1 MNQDLEEL
9 QPMQRLIEV
18 MRRLRSPEG
27 GCPWD
32 LEQTFR
38 TIAPYTIEEAH
49 EVADAIERNDM
60 QDLRSELGDLLFQVV
75 FHAQLANEIDAFDF
89 EQVAESISDKLIR
102 RHPHVF
108 GDHADLD
115 ADAQTD
121 LWETIKAEERK
132 SAGATS
138 HLDDVPGALP
148 ALSRAVKL
156 QKRAARA
163 GFDWPDARPIIDKA
177 REELAELEQEL
188 LAADED
194 RLEDELGD
202 VLFVVANIARKLK
215 LDPDAALRRANYK
228 FEQRFRGMESLAER
242 QNCRI
247 EDFPLAEQ
255 EALWQQVKR
264 EIADE

>member
-1 MNQDLEEL
+1 MKQNPNQLA
-9 QPMQRLIEV
+9 PVQRLLEI

-32 LEQTFR
+32 IEQTFR

-60 QDLRSELGDLLFQVV
+60 DHLRAELGDLLFQVV
-75 FHAQLANEIDAFDF
+75 YHAQMANEIDAFDF
-89 EQVAESISDKLIR
+89 DQVAEGIGDKLIR

-108 GDHADLD
+108 GKASERD
-115 ADAQTD
+115 AEAQTAA
-121 LWETIKAEERK
+121 WEQIKAEERE

-163 GFDWPDARPIIDKA
+163 GFDWSGAAPIIEKA
-177 REELAELEQEL
+177 REELVELEAELD
-188 LAADED
+188 ADDLD

-202 VLFVVANIARKLK
+202 VLFVVANLARKLK

-228 FEQRFRGMESLAER
+228 FEARFRGMEALAEA
-242 QNCRI
+242 QNARI
-247 EDFPLAEQ
+247 EDFSLDQQ
-255 EALWQQVKR
+255 EALWQKVKQS
-264 EIADE
+264 

>member
-1 MNQDLEEL
+1 M
-9 QPMQRLIEV
+9 QPMPRLIEV
-18 MRRLRSPEG
+18 MRLLRSPDG

-49 EVADAIERNDM
+49 EVADAIERDNM
-60 QDLRSELGDLLFQVV
+60 QDLRNELGDLLFQVV

-89 EQVAESISDKLIR
+89 DQVAEAISDKLIR

-108 GDHADLD
+108 GEHAELD
-115 ADAQTD
+115 AETQTD
-121 LWETIKAEERK
+121 LWEKMKAEERE

-163 GFDWPDARPIIDKA
+163 GFDWPDAQPIIDKA
-177 REELAELEQEL
+177 REELAELEREL
-188 LAADED
+188 SDDDVD

-202 VLFVVANIARKLK
+202 VLFVVANLARKLK

-228 FEQRFRGMESLAER
+228 FEQRFRGMEALADQHQR
-242 QNCRI
+242 RI
-247 EDFPLAEQ
+247 EEYSLSEQ
-255 EALWQQVKR
+255 EELWQQVKR
-264 EIADE
+264 KIAAE

>member
-1 MNQDLEEL
+1 M
-9 QPMQRLIEV
+9 QPMPRLIEV
-18 MRRLRSPEG
+18 MRRLRSPDG

-49 EVADAIERNDM
+49 EVADAIERDNM
-60 QDLRSELGDLLFQVV
+60 KDLCNELGDLLFQVV

-89 EQVAESISDKLIR
+89 DQVAEAIGDKLIR

-108 GDHADLD
+108 GEHAELD
-115 ADAQTD
+115 AETQTD
-121 LWETIKAEERK
+121 LWEKMKAEERE

-163 GFDWPDARPIIDKA
+163 GFDWPDAQPIIDKA
-177 REELAELEQEL
+177 REELAELECEL
-188 LAADED
+188 SDDDAD

-202 VLFVVANIARKLK
+202 VLFVVANLARKLK

-228 FEQRFRGMESLAER
+228 FEQRFRGMEALADQHQR
-242 QNCRI
+242 RI
-247 EDFPLAEQ
+247 EEYSLSEQ
-255 EALWQQVKR
+255 EELWQQVKR
-264 EIADE
+264 KIAAE